1 MGYFLFQWAVIIIG
15 LGLHIGFDRSRFRR
29 TKGRVAELAAL
40 WLVVGFGAWSLWGGI
55 FHVGPTSTSIADQI
69 GYAPSMFQWEVGW
82 ADIAFGV
89 LGVLCVMRR
98 FRSGWTDALLAGLAI
113 YFFGDG
119 IGHIMQ
125 LVAHGNTAP
134 DNVWA
139 LPADFLI
146 PTVSIIAVV
155 VARRLGFYSRA
166 PAVESAGGAHEA
178 PERAVSA

>member
-1 MGYFLFQWAVIIIG
+1 
-15 LGLHIGFDRSRFRR
+15 
-29 TKGRVAELAAL
+29 
-40 WLVVGFGAWSLWGGI
+40 
-55 FHVGPTSTSIADQI
+55 
-69 GYAPSMFQWEVGW
+69 
-82 ADIAFGV
+82 V

-113 YFFGDG
+113 YFYGDG

-146 PTVSIIAVV
+146 PTLSVVAVL
-155 VARRLGFYSRA
+155 VARRLGFYTR
-166 PAVESAGGAHEA
+166 PAVPASAGGAHEA
-178 PERAVSA
+178 PERPVAA

>member
-1 MGYFLFQWAVIIIG
+1 MGYFLFQWVVIVLG
-15 LGLHIGFDRSRFRR
+15 FGLHAALDRTRYRH

-40 WLVVGFGAWSLWGGI
+40 WMVVGFGAWSIWGGV
-55 FHVGPTSTSIADQI
+55 FHVGPTSTSIAEQI

-98 FRSGWTDALLAGLAI
+98 FRTGWTDALLAGLTI

-125 LVAHGNTAP
+125 LVVHGNVAP

-146 PTVSIIAVV
+146 PIVSIVAVL
-155 VARRLGFYSRA
+155 VARRLGFYSR
-166 PAVESAGGAHEA
+166 PAVLTPDGAHEA
-178 PERAVSA
+178 PERPISA